1 MYTLNVRINYRH
13 SIVENQ
19 IRKLDD
25 SAEMSRSAIFRRACA
40 AAVKV
45 ENWQEIRA
53 MIADLK
59 PDGNM
64 TMAYNY
70 QGEYDEKTAVELE
83 KISENILRDLSD
95 MESLKK
101 QYLLLLIL
109 LSYRKYLE
117 TGQKT
122 KSTSS
127 EKPDLPEMMSRI
139 TELMINDPE
148 SPKLKRICEILKE

>member
-53 MIADLK
+53 MIAKLK
-59 PDGNM
+59 PDKDM
-64 TMAYNY
+64 TVAYNY
-70 QGEYDEKTAVELE
+70 QGEYDEKTAEELE
-83 KISENILRDLSD
+83 IISENILRDLSD

-109 LSYRKYLE
+109 LSYRQHLE
-117 TGQKT
+117 TRQNVKNV
-122 KSTSS
+122 ST
-127 EKPDLPEMMSRI
+127 EKPDLPEMMSMI

-148 SPKLKRICEILKE
+148 NPKLKQICEILIE

>member
-13 SIVENQ
+13 SIVEEQ
-19 IRKLDD
+19 IRKLDA
-25 SAEMSRSAIFRRACA
+25 SAEMSRSAIFRRACEQ
-40 AAVKV
+40 AVKV
-45 ENWQEIRA
+45 GNWQEIRA
-53 MIADLK
+53 MIAELK
-59 PDGNM
+59 PDGN
-64 TMAYNY
+64 TNIAYNY
-70 QGEYDEKTAVELE
+70 QGEYDEKTAAQLE

-109 LSYRKYLE
+109 LSYRRYLE
-117 TGQKT
+117 AGQKA
-122 KSTSS
+122 KNVST

-148 SPKLKRICEILKE
+148 SPKLKQICEILKE